1 MRKMPGDALS
11 GQEDSDVEA
20 ALRLSFARRVLLAAV
35 LVLAGLVTLFARMFY
50 LQVERHDFY
59 RTRSQSNRV
68 RIRAL
73 VPERGLI
80 FDRNGLALT
89 ENILRYRVVVSPA
102 QMGNV
107 DTALAEFARILPLD
121 DKEIVEFK
129 KRLRQTR
136 RYEMAILKEGIDEE
150 SYYQL
155 SVMLYR
161 LPGFE
166 IEPYHERYYP
176 YGILTSHVLGYTNRI
191 NDEDLEKLNPDD
203 YHGLQTIGRAGIE
216 RQYEA
221 RLRGKPGYQQVE
233 TDANGNMVR
242 LLEEMPAQ
250 RGQDIH
256 LSLDADLQRFIY
268 EAMEPYRGACVVL
281 EPETG
286 EVLALVSKP
295 GFDANLFTRG
305 INRRQY
311 QRLLDDPHGPLY
323 DRALKGRY
331 PPGSVIKPMY
341 ALAAYHYGVFNPQTT
356 VHCSGHYTVEGQG
369 GRRFHCWNRRGH
381 GRMNADHAIAESCD
395 VYFYQLGYRLGIERM
410 GEYAAHFSLGK
421 PTGIDMP
428 EEGSGIMPTRDWKEA
443 RFNRPWFIGDT
454 INASIGQGFV
464 TMTPIQLACMTTLIA
479 RDGRPFT
486 PRLLR
491 RVFDPALE
499 QFLHPVPPA
508 PEPPLDVHHPE
519 AWASVR
525 RAMENV
531 MHSGYGTGRKSAP
544 RDYRMAGKSGT
555 VQVISFQNDR
565 RLSQEELAEEHRDNA
580 MFIAFAPVEAPQVAV
595 AIVVERGGGGSS
607 TAGPIVR
614 QVCDFYLGK
623 GDYAGK
629 RGVSA

>member
-11 GQEDSDVEA
+11 GQHDSDMEA
-20 ALRLSFARRVLLAAV
+20 ALRGSFTRRVLLS
-35 LVLAGLVTLFARMFY
+35 AGLVFAGLITLFARMFY

-73 VPERGLI
+73 VPERGQIL
-80 FDRNGLALT
+80 DRNGLALT

-102 QMGNV
+102 QLGDV
-107 DTALAEFARILPLD
+107 DEALDEFARILPLTD
-121 DKEIVEFK
+121 TEREEFK

-136 RYEMAILKEGIDEE
+136 RYEMAVLKEGIDEQ

-191 NDEDLEKLNPDD
+191 NDKDLETLDAND

-233 TDANGNMVR
+233 IDANGNMVR
-242 LLEEMPAQ
+242 LLEEMPAR
-250 RGQDIH
+250 RGQDIY
-256 LSLDADLQRFIY
+256 LSLDAELQRFVY
-268 EAMEPYRGACVVL
+268 EAMEQYRGSCVVI

-305 INRRQY
+305 ISRRQY

-331 PPGSVIKPMY
+331 PPGSVIKPVY
-341 ALAAYHYGVFNPQTT
+341 SLAAYHYGLFNTQTT
-356 VHCSGHYTVEGQG
+356 VNCPGHYTVDGQG

-410 GEYAAHFSLGK
+410 SEYGAHFSMGRK
-421 PTGIDMP
+421 TGIDMP
-428 EEGSGIMPTRDWKEA
+428 EEGSGIMPTRTWKEE
-443 RFNRPWFIGDT
+443 RFKRPWYIGDT

-464 TMTPIQLACMTTLIA
+464 TMTPIQLAYMTTLIA

-491 RVFDPALE
+491 RVFDPTTE
-499 QFLHPVPPA
+499 SFLQPVA
-508 PEPPLDVHHPE
+508 EAAVSPLDVHHPE
-519 AWASVR
+519 SWASVR

-531 MHSGYGTGRKSAP
+531 IHSAYGTGRKVAP
-544 RDYRMAGKSGT
+544 KDYRMAGKSGT
-555 VQVISFQNDR
+555 AQVISFQNGR
-565 RLSQEELAEEHRDNA
+565 RIAHEDMAEEHRDNA
-580 MFIAFAPVEAPQVAV
+580 MFVAFAPAEQPKLAV
-595 AIVVERGGGGSS
+595 AMVVERGGGGSS
-607 TAGPIVR
+607 TAWPMVR
-614 QVCDFYLGK
+614 KICDYYLGK
-623 GDYAGK
+623 GEYAHERRDG
-629 RGVSA
+629 